1 MRHGNKVNHLG
12 RKTGH
17 LKAMLSNM
25 ACSLL
30 EHKRITTTLAK
41 AKSLRVFVE
50 PILTKSKNDT
60 THSRRLVFSHLQNKE
75 IVTELFRDIA
85 LKIATRNGGYT
96 RIIRTGFR
104 LGDNAEMCII
114 ELVDYNDIYT
124 NEKAKKTTRRSRR
137 GGGATTPSVSGETD
151 VEDVVS
157 DEVVAEDT
165 VVQDAIVEDVVSE
178 EVVVEETVTEDT
190 VTEEV
195 VFEEVVVE
203 ETVVEDVVSEEVVVE
218 ETVTEDTVT
227 EEVVSEEVVVEET
240 VVEEVVAEEVVVEE
254 AVVEEAV
261 VEDTVSAEVVVEE
274 AVSEEPVIEETTPE
288 TPAED
293 STEEEKKEEN

>member
-75 IVTELFRDIA
+75 VVTELFRDIA

-114 ELVDYNDIYT
+114 ELVDYNEIYT

-137 GGGATTPSVSGETD
+137 GGGATTPSLSGETD

-157 DEVVAEDT
+157 DEAVVEDT
-165 VVQDAIVEDVVSE
+165 VVEEAVAEEAVV
-178 EVVVEETVTEDT
+178 EDT
-190 VTEEV
+190 VTEEAV
-195 VFEEVVVE
+195 V
-203 ETVVEDVVSEEVVVE
+203 
-218 ETVTEDTVT
+218 EDTVT
-227 EEVVSEEVVVEET
+227 EEAVVEDAVTEEA

-254 AVVEEAV
+254 
-261 VEDTVSAEVVVEE
+261 VVVEE
-274 AVSEEPVIEETTPE
+274 AVSEEAVIEEAVIEETTPE

>member
-75 IVTELFRDIA
+75 VVTELFRDIA

-151 VEDVVS
+151 VE
-157 DEVVAEDT
+157 EVVYEEA
-165 VVQDAIVEDVVSE
+165 VV
-178 EVVVEETVTEDT
+178 EDT

-195 VFEEVVVE
+195 V
-203 ETVVEDVVSEEVVVE
+203 T
-218 ETVTEDTVT
+218 
-227 EEVVSEEVVVEET
+227 EEVVVEET

-254 AVVEEAV
+254 TV
-261 VEDTVSAEVVVEE
+261 VEDAIVEEVVAEEAVVEE

>member
-75 IVTELFRDIA
+75 VVTELFRDIA

-151 VEDVVS
+151 VE
-157 DEVVAEDT
+157 E
-165 VVQDAIVEDVVSE
+165 VVSE
-178 EVVVEETVTEDT
+178 EAVVEDT

-195 VFEEVVVE
+195 V
-203 ETVVEDVVSEEVVVE
+203 T
-218 ETVTEDTVT
+218 
-227 EEVVSEEVVVEET
+227 EEVVVEET
-240 VVEEVVAEEVVVEE
+240 VVEEVVAEEVVAEE
-254 AVVEEAV
+254 VVVEETV
-261 VEDTVSAEVVVEE
+261 VEDAIVEEVVAEEAVVEE

>member
-75 IVTELFRDIA
+75 VVTELFRDIA

-137 GGGATTPSVSGETD
+137 GGGATTPSLSGETD
-151 VEDVVS
+151 
-157 DEVVAEDT
+157 
-165 VVQDAIVEDVVSE
+165 VEDVVSE
-178 EVVVEETVTEDT
+178 EVVVEETVTEEVVAEEAVVEDT

-195 VFEEVVVE
+195 V
-203 ETVVEDVVSEEVVVE
+203 SEEVVA
-218 ETVTEDTVT
+218 

-240 VVEEVVAEEVVVEE
+240 VVEEVVAEE
-254 AVVEEAV
+254 AVVEEVVAEEVV
-261 VEDTVSAEVVVEE
+261 VEDTVTEEVVVEE

>member
-75 IVTELFRDIA
+75 VVTELFRDIA
-85 LKIATRNGGYT
+85 LKIANRDGGYT

-114 ELVDYNDIYT
+114 EVDYNDIYT
-124 NEKAKKTTRRSRR
+124 NEKAKKTKRRSRR

-151 VEDVVS
+151 VEDVVL
-157 DEVVAEDT
+157 DEVVAQET
-165 VVQDAIVEDVVSE
+165 VAQDAIVEDVVSE
-178 EVVVEETVTEDT
+178 EVVVEDT
-190 VTEEV
+190 VTEEAV
-195 VFEEVVVE
+195 VEEAVAEEAVVEDAVSEEAVVEEVVTE
-203 ETVVEDVVSEEVVVE
+203 EAVVEEVVA
-218 ETVTEDTVT
+218 
-227 EEVVSEEVVVEET
+227 EEVVA
-240 VVEEVVAEEVVVEE
+240 EEVVAEEVVVEE
-254 AVVEEAV
+254 
-261 VEDTVSAEVVVEE
+261 VVVEE
-274 AVSEEPVIEETTPE
+274 AVSEETVIEETTPE

>member
-75 IVTELFRDIA
+75 VVTELFRDIA

-137 GGGATTPSVSGETD
+137 GGGATTPSLSGDTD

-157 DEVVAEDT
+157 DEVVAEET
-165 VVQDAIVEDVVSE
+165 VVKDAIVEEVASEEVLSE
-178 EVVVEETVTEDT
+178 EVVVEEAEAEEAVVEVTV
-190 VTEEV
+190 VEEAV
-195 VFEEVVVE
+195 VEEVVVE
-203 ETVVEDVVSEEVVVE
+203 EAVAEEA
-218 ETVTEDTVT
+218 
-227 EEVVSEEVVVEET
+227 
-240 VVEEVVAEEVVVEE
+240 VVEEVVAEEVVVE
-254 AVVEEAV
+254 
-261 VEDTVSAEVVVEE
+261 EVVVEE

>member
-75 IVTELFRDIA
+75 VVTELFRDIA

-114 ELVDYNDIYT
+114 ELVDYNEIYT

-137 GGGATTPSVSGETD
+137 GGGATTPSLSGETD

-157 DEVVAEDT
+157 DEAVVEDT
-165 VVQDAIVEDVVSE
+165 VVEEAVAEEAVV
-178 EVVVEETVTEDT
+178 EDT
-190 VTEEV
+190 VTEEAV
-195 VFEEVVVE
+195 V
-203 ETVVEDVVSEEVVVE
+203 
-218 ETVTEDTVT
+218 EDTVT
-227 EEVVSEEVVVEET
+227 EEAVVEDAVTEEA

-254 AVVEEAV
+254 AV
-261 VEDTVSAEVVVEE
+261 
-274 AVSEEPVIEETTPE
+274 SEETVIEETTPE

>member
-60 THSRRLVFSHLQNKE
+60 THSRRLVFSHLQNKDV
-75 IVTELFRDIA
+75 VTELFRDIA
-85 LKIATRNGGYT
+85 LKIANRDGGYT

-137 GGGATTPSVSGETD
+137 GGGATTSSVSGETD

-157 DEVVAEDT
+157 DEVVAED
-165 VVQDAIVEDVVSE
+165 AIVEDVVAE
-178 EVVVEETVTEDT
+178 EAVVEEAI
-190 VTEEV
+190 
-195 VFEEVVVE
+195 
-203 ETVVEDVVSEEVVVE
+203 
-218 ETVTEDTVT
+218 
-227 EEVVSEEVVVEET
+227 
-240 VVEEVVAEEVVVEE
+240 VEEVVAEEVVVEE
-254 AVVEEAV
+254 AVVEDTVTEEAV
-261 VEDTVSAEVVVEE
+261 VEDTVTEEVVVEDTVTEE